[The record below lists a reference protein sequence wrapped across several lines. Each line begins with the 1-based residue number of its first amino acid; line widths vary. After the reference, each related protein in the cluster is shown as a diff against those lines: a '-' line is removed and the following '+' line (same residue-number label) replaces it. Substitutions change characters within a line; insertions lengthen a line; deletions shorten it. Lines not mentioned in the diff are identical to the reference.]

1 MSQTKAQL
9 VSGTTAQNLTVD
21 NINTSSINDAQT
33 SGRKNMIIN
42 GAMAVAQRGT
52 SFSSANITNSF
63 PVDRFKLEQGNSQAD
78 VYTITQNTN
87 AARELGFENSLK
99 VVTATPDSSLAA
111 GHFSQF
117 RYNIEAQD
125 FKRALYGT
133 SNAKTL
139 TLSFYVRSSQT
150 GTFLVGLNAPNGGMM
165 QTPTEIYYRLNKC
178 MGKKNYYIC
187 W

>member
-117 RYNIEAQD
+117 RYNIEAKILKEHYMVHQMQNTYFKFLCKIIANRD
-125 FKRALYGT
+125 F
-133 SNAKTL
+133 SCW
-139 TLSFYVRSSQT
+139 F
-150 GTFLVGLNAPNGGMM
+150 
-165 QTPTEIYYRLNKC
+165 KC
-178 MGKKNYYIC
+178 S
-187 W
+187 